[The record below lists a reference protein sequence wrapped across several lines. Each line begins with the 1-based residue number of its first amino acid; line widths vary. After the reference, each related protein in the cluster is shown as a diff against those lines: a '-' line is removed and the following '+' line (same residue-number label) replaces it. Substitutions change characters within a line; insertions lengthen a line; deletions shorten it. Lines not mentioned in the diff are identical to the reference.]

1 MDFTTAEQ
9 ERERLRLQ
17 HAAGQIT
24 GEAYAAA
31 VNALRVTDAQG
42 TVVAAR
48 SVRVKAGLSGTARHG
63 SREHPREPAGS
74 SQERPKPLLSSS
86 PG

>member
-1 MDFTTAEQ
+1 MDFTTAEK

-31 VNALRVTDAQG
+31 VNTLRVTDAQG
-42 TVVAAR
+42 R
-48 SVRVKAGLSGTARHG
+48 GGSPIRPVKAGLSGTARHG
-63 SREHPREPAGS
+63 SREHPGEPAGS

>member
-1 MDFTTAEQ
+1 MDFTTAEK

-24 GEAYAAA
+24 GEEYAAA
-31 VNALRVTDAQG
+31 VNTLRVTDAQG
-42 TVVAAR
+42 RWWQPDPYGKGWLVWN
-48 SVRVKAGLSGTARHG
+48 G
-63 SREHPREPAGS
+63 SAWIPGAPREPAGF
-74 SQERPKPLLSSS
+74 SQARPKPLLSSS